1 MGGGQR
7 AWGKTQEVI
16 MHDDDD
22 KAQDDDDDG
31 GDDDALYKDGD
42 DDQEE
47 EQMVSDGGGQGSPR
61 HIPGGQVRRPRAAT
75 NRSATLHH
83 PCHA

>member
-31 GDDDALYKDGD
+31 GDDD
-42 DDQEE
+42 QEE

-61 HIPGGQVRRPRAAT
+61 HIPGGQVRRPRAPT